1 STPKGNRSSFAF
13 SSYLWNFWPKVVP
26 LCGKIAESFSIA
38 WKKVGVRPRI
48 FPQCG
53 KLFSTA
59 WKKWGAR
66 LWIFPQRGKP
76 TLPQLKREEQKG

>member
-1 STPKGNRSSFAF
+1 MTPTHTNPRRA
-13 SSYLWNFWPKVVP
+13 VVP